1 LRRLGG
7 GSGAA
12 GLLTLAA
19 LTLPGSAGAD
29 LVYRIQAGD
38 SLYSLAKKSGTTV
51 QNLQRLNGLNG
62 VLLRPGQAIKLP
74 GGGTPVVRNASGNA
88 APGEAPALRQAA
100 VPRAAVAPTAVAPTA
115 VAQPVVAQAAAPT
128 VYQRGMAVYYGG
140 RRDARTVLTAAH
152 LTLPLGTWVE
162 VTHARTGRSVLVL
175 INDRGPFGQSER
187 VIDLSSAAARALGII
202 GEGVAPVTL
211 RIAREP

>member
-88 APGEAPALRQAA
+88 APGEAPALRQTA
-100 VPRAAVAPTAVAPTA
+100 VPRADVAPTA

-187 VIDLSSAAARALGII
+187 VIDLSSAAARALGIM

>member
-88 APGEAPALRQAA
+88 APGEAPALRQTA
-100 VPRAAVAPTAVAPTA
+100 VPRADVAPTA

-128 VYQRGMAVYYGG
+128 VYQHGMAVYYGG

>member
-1 LRRLGG
+1 M
-7 GSGAA
+7 
-12 GLLTLAA
+12 LAA

-100 VPRAAVAPTAVAPTA
+100 VPRAAVAPTAVA
-115 VAQPVVAQAAAPT
+115 QPVVAQAAAPT

-187 VIDLSSAAARALGII
+187 VIDLSSAAARALGIM